1 MSTPMTNRELL
12 EKCIERSG
20 LKKGKIAEA
29 LGKTINTFSRKLAGK
44 QDFTESEMRTLT
56 QILHLSV
63 EERMAIFFADEVGK
77 MATS

>member
-1 MSTPMTNRELL
+1 MNTSMTNRELL

-56 QILHLSV
+56 ELLHLSV
-63 EERMAIFFADEVGK
+63 EERMAIFFADGVDK
-77 MATS
+77 TATA

>member
-1 MSTPMTNRELL
+1 MTNRELL

-44 QDFTESEMRTLT
+44 QDFTESEMHTLAE
-56 QILHLSV
+56 ILQLTN
-63 EERMAIFFADEVGK
+63 EEKIAIFFAEEVGK
-77 MATS
+77 MATA